1 MANPRAEKIAE
12 LQARIEAAKAEIAQ
26 LKADEQAE
34 KAEVE
39 VGSALNLK
47 DAAGGNQTT
56 AIGLDGERGQDGSL
70 LEAGSG
76 MDLTGQNEGGKTNSL
91 GLPMTREMTVDEKK
105 LFDALVAGD
114 EMTEELQTIANN
126 MTEQDF
132 EDTGIPIVAKSP
144 LGYYDDGEW
153 VSYFP
158 KEDKKGDIAGSSADL
173 GSGETG
179 EHGSGMNISG
189 VEVEEVEDDDA
200 SIRDVTDKRP
210 MNIPGIDVD
219 VDDEEMVI
227 EKQIA
232 DPEDDK
238 IQGEAAPEKEKDT
251 DGRRKA
257 TEIENLRGEKPGWE
271 MAEDA
276 NFWSVN
282 EKDPY
287 WKTEEGYE
295 EAVNLYGDKPSW
307 LKAKDVGTL
316 VYNPSTGEYEEVEQ
330 EEFVDLSRKVDPKL
344 KKYF

>member
-1 MANPRAEKIAE
+1 MAHPRDVRIAE
-12 LQARIEAAKAEIAQ
+12 LQAQMEAAKAEIAQ
-26 LKADEQAE
+26 LKADEQTEIAE
-34 KAEVE
+34 DKKAM
-39 VGSALNLK
+39 NLK
-47 DAAGGNQTT
+47 AAAGNETT

-210 MNIPGIDVD
+210 MNLPQIDVGESDVEEDVEED
-219 VDDEEMVI
+219 VDTSRVEEGRTADES
-227 EKQIA
+227 
-232 DPEDDK
+232 
-238 IQGEAAPEKEKDT
+238 EKDT

-257 TEIENLRGEKPGWE
+257 TEIENLRGEKAGWE
-271 MAEDA
+271 MKEGT

-307 LKAKDVGTL
+307 LKAQDVGTL

-330 EEFVDLSRKVDPKL
+330 EEFVDLSPKKRPSL
-344 KKYF
+344 